1 MFAPFIED
9 KSVQLLGV
17 EAAGDG
23 IDTGRHSATL
33 TAGHSGVLHG
43 SKSYLLQNEDGQVQ
57 DTHSISAG
65 LDYPGVGP
73 ELSYWKK
80 IGRAQFRGAT
90 DVEAMQGFRI
100 LSQTEGIIPA
110 MESSHAVWGA
120 IELAK
125 SLPKDKDVVIC
136 LSGRG
141 DKDVQNVADL
151 LPVFGPKMGWDLR
164 FEE

>member
-1 MFAPFIED
+1 
-9 KSVQLLGV
+9 
-17 EAAGDG
+17 
-23 IDTGRHSATL
+23 
-33 TAGHSGVLHG
+33 
-43 SKSYLLQNEDGQVQ
+43 
-57 DTHSISAG
+57 
-65 LDYPGVGP
+65 
-73 ELSYWKK
+73 
-80 IGRAQFRGAT
+80 
-90 DVEAMQGFRI
+90 MQGFRI